1 MSKNIPEIYWGHSPA
16 SLALI
21 SPHVFFASATSR
33 HAPQSQ
39 PQPTSFKL
47 LTFPSTVVPPWTA
60 MAWVCQ
66 STRHSLDDTTS
77 TSPFPQP
84 PPVIRPI
91 LPPITL
97 LCTQSHLPT
106 RALANVDQVL
116 TPTRQ
121 RCIHDRRKAS
131 MSRVHASAASLP
143 FSTWRH
149 FLSSPQ
155 ISLCRSL
162 PR

>member
-1 MSKNIPEIYWGHSPA
+1 MNIPEIYWAHSPA

-47 LTFPSTVVPPWTA
+47 LTFPSTFVPPWTA

-66 STRHSLDDTTS
+66 STRHSLDTKS

-84 PPVIRPI
+84 PPVTRPI

-106 RALANVDQVL
+106 RVLANAGSQFQQLDHPLLLLL
-116 TPTRQ
+116 TLSRSCKHRSSVREDEACSPFADPTRPG
-121 RCIHDRRKAS
+121 RPGVD
-131 MSRVHASAASLP
+131 
-143 FSTWRH
+143 TN
-149 FLSSPQ
+149 
-155 ISLCRSL
+155 
-162 PR
+162 

>member
-1 MSKNIPEIYWGHSPA
+1 MNIPEIYWAHSPA

-21 SPHVFFASATSR
+21 SPHVSFASATSR
-33 HAPQSQ
+33 HAPESQ

-47 LTFPSTVVPPWTA
+47 LTFPSAFVPPWTA

-66 STRHSLDDTTS
+66 STRHSLDTTS

-84 PPVIRPI
+84 PPVTRPI

-106 RALANVDQVL
+106 RVLANAGSQFQQLDHPLLL
-116 TPTRQ
+116 TLVAAASTGVQSERTRLALLFADPTRPG
-121 RCIHDRRKAS
+121 RPGVD
-131 MSRVHASAASLP
+131 
-143 FSTWRH
+143 TN
-149 FLSSPQ
+149 
-155 ISLCRSL
+155 
-162 PR
+162 